1 MLLPLILAV
10 AAAAVNGAIDG
21 HEGIEL
27 LFVVHRV
34 HERTQSTF
42 AWRIRRVTQRWT
54 ETVRN
59 TFWQIELWTQ
69 LALDKMSVLP
79 LGASSAVVN
88 VLLI

>member
-1 MLLPLILAV
+1 MMLLPLILAV

-42 AWRIRRVTQRWT
+42 A
-54 ETVRN
+54 
-59 TFWQIELWTQ
+59 
-69 LALDKMSVLP
+69 
-79 LGASSAVVN
+79 
-88 VLLI
+88 